1 LDEEVDYMCGR
12 FTITVTLE
20 ELIAHYLID
29 DSKLATLKPNYN
41 VAPMHN
47 VPAVIASDEGK
58 RLGELRWGLVPFWA
72 KDDKIGSKMI
82 NARAETVSEK
92 PAFKRLLK
100 SKRCIIPADGFYEW
114 KKDGTSK
121 QPYRILMSDG
131 SLFSFAG
138 LYDTWEDPEGKKLS
152 TCTIITTTPNSL
164 MEDIHDRMPVILR
177 PEDEADWLGR
187 DNDDVESLLKLLK
200 PYDAAK
206 MRAYKVPSAV
216 GNVRNNS
223 KELLE
228 DIG

>member
-1 LDEEVDYMCGR
+1 MCGR

-20 ELIAHYLID
+20 ELITHYLID
-29 DSKLATLKPNYN
+29 DSKIATLKPNYN

-47 VPAVIASDEGK
+47 VPAVIASDAGK

-82 NARAETVSEK
+82 NARAETVAEK

>member
-1 LDEEVDYMCGR
+1 MCGR

-20 ELIAHYLID
+20 ELITHYLID
-29 DSKLATLKPNYN
+29 DSKIAVMKPNYN

-47 VPAVIASDEGK
+47 IPAVIGSDDGK
-58 RLGELRWGLVPFWA
+58 HLGELRWGLVPFWA
-72 KDDKIGSKMI
+72 KDEKIGNKMI
-82 NARAETVSEK
+82 NARAETVAEK

-114 KKDGTSK
+114 KKDGSIK
-121 QPYRILMSDG
+121 QPYRILLSDG
-131 SLFSFAG
+131 GIFSFAG
-138 LYDTWEDPEGKKLS
+138 LYDTWEDSEGKKLS

-200 PYDAAK
+200 PYDASK

-223 KELLE
+223 KDLLE

>member
-1 LDEEVDYMCGR
+1 MEVDYMCGR

-29 DSKLATLKPNYN
+29 DSKIATLKPNYN

-47 VPAVIASDEGK
+47 VPAVIASDAGK
-58 RLGELRWGLVPFWA
+58 RMGELRWGLVPFWA
-72 KDDKIGSKMI
+72 KDEKIGSKMI
-82 NARAETVSEK
+82 NARAETVADK

-100 SKRCIIPADGFYEW
+100 TKRCIIPADGFYEW

-138 LYDTWEDPEGKKLS
+138 LYDTWEDPEGKKLN

-223 KELLE
+223 KDLLE

>member
-1 LDEEVDYMCGR
+1 MCGR
-12 FTITVTLE
+12 FTITVSLE
-20 ELIAHYLID
+20 ELITHYLID
-29 DSKLATLKPNYN
+29 DSKIAVLKPNYN

-47 VPAVIASDEGK
+47 IPAVIASDEGK

-82 NARAETVSEK
+82 NARAETVAEK

-121 QPYRILMSDG
+121 QPYRILMTDG
-131 SLFSFAG
+131 SIFSFAG
-138 LYDTWEDPEGKKLS
+138 LYDTWEDPEGKKVS

-164 MEDIHDRMPVILR
+164 MADIHDRMPVILR

-187 DNDDVESLLKLLK
+187 DNDDVESLLKLQK

>member
-1 LDEEVDYMCGR
+1 M
-12 FTITVTLE
+12 
-20 ELIAHYLID
+20 
-29 DSKLATLKPNYN
+29 
-41 VAPMHN
+41 
-47 VPAVIASDEGK
+47 IASDEGK

-72 KDDKIGSKMI
+72 KDDKIGSRMI
-82 NARAETVSEK
+82 NARAKTVAEK

-121 QPYRILMSDG
+121 QPYRILMTDG
-131 SLFSFAG
+131 SIFSFAG
-138 LYDTWEDPEGKKLS
+138 LYDTWEDPEGKKVS

-164 MEDIHDRMPVILR
+164 MADIHDRMPVILR

>member
-1 LDEEVDYMCGR
+1 MCGR

-20 ELIAHYLID
+20 ELITHYLID

-47 VPAVIASDEGK
+47 VPAVIASDTGT

-72 KDDKIGSKMI
+72 KDEKIGSKMI
-82 NARAETVSEK
+82 NARAETVAEK

-164 MEDIHDRMPVILR
+164 MVDIHDRMPVILR

-223 KELLE
+223 KDLLE

>member
-1 LDEEVDYMCGR
+1 MCGR

-20 ELIAHYLID
+20 ELITHYLIV

-47 VPAVIASDEGK
+47 VPAVIASDAGN

-82 NARAETVSEK
+82 NARAETVAEK

-100 SKRCIIPADGFYEW
+100 TKRCIIPADGFYEW

-223 KELLE
+223 KELVE

>member
-1 LDEEVDYMCGR
+1 MCGR

-20 ELIAHYLID
+20 ELITHYLID

-47 VPAVIASDEGK
+47 VPAVIASDAGT

-72 KDDKIGSKMI
+72 KDEKIGSKMI
-82 NARAETVSEK
+82 NARAETVAEK

-164 MEDIHDRMPVILR
+164 MEGIHDRMPVILR

-187 DNDDVESLLKLLK
+187 DNDDVESFLKLLK

-223 KELLE
+223 KDLLE